1 MIQIDNLSKNY
12 GDVQAVDS
20 ISFSLGDGE
29 IVGFLGAN
37 GAGKSTTLKMIT
49 GYISPTS
56 GNVHIGD
63 KNIIDDCIDI
73 QKMVGYLPELN
84 PLYAEMKVH
93 EYLKFHA
100 SIREI
105 TGNKFTEALK
115 RVVKECSL
123 QGVVHRTVG
132 NCSKGYKQRIG
143 LAAAMIHDPKI
154 LILDEPVTG
163 LDPNQIVEIRG
174 LIKKLGKEKL
184 VLMSSHILQEIQAT
198 VDRII
203 IIDEGKIVA
212 DGTSDELISGAQG
225 MTQLNLEI
233 SNADENSIQDMKA
246 TMPGVNI
253 KDVSKNGEYFN
264 VHLEYA
270 SGTDP
275 RKDIFNHAVEQSW
288 ILTEM
293 TVTEKN
299 LEDIFR
305 NLTGK
310 IDNGATNE

>member
-1 MIQIDNLSKNY
+1 MIRIEDLSKNY
-12 GDVQAVDS
+12 GSVQAVNS
-20 ISFSLGDGE
+20 ISFSLNDGE

-49 GYISPTS
+49 GYLTPSA
-56 GNVHIGD
+56 GNVYVGD
-63 KNIIDDCIDI
+63 KNIIDDCLDI
-73 QKMVGYLPELN
+73 QKSIGYLPELN
-84 PLYAEMKVH
+84 PLYTEMKVH

-100 SIREI
+100 SIRGIEG
-105 TGNKFTEALK
+105 TDFNNALK
-115 RVVKECSL
+115 KVVADCGL

-203 IIDEGKIVA
+203 IIDKGNIVA
-212 DGTSDELISGAQG
+212 DGTSEELISDSQG
-225 MTQLNLEI
+225 NTQLHLDVI
-233 SNADENSIQDMKA
+233 NAEENDIQDMKA
-246 TMPGVNI
+246 VIPSVSVKTIKKLEESVNI
-253 KDVSKNGEYFN
+253 T
-264 VHLEYA
+264 LEYQNT
-270 SGTDP
+270 SDP
-275 RKDIFNHAVEQSW
+275 RKDIFNYAVEKGW

-293 TVTEKN
+293 TLTRKN

-305 NLTGK
+305 NLTGQGTGGT
-310 IDNGATNE
+310 DE

>member
-1 MIQIDNLSKNY
+1 MIRIEDLSKNY
-12 GDVQAVDS
+12 GSVQAVNS
-20 ISFSLGDGE
+20 ISFSLNDGE

-49 GYISPTS
+49 GYLTPSA
-56 GNVHIGD
+56 GNVYVND
-63 KNIIDDCIDI
+63 KNIIDDCLDI
-73 QKMVGYLPELN
+73 QKSIGYLPELN
-84 PLYAEMKVH
+84 PLYTEMKVH

-100 SIREI
+100 SIRGIEG
-105 TGNKFTEALK
+105 TDFNNALK
-115 RVVKECSL
+115 KVVADCGL

-203 IIDEGKIVA
+203 IIDKGNIVA
-212 DGTSDELISGAQG
+212 DGTSEELISDSQG
-225 MTQLNLEI
+225 KTQLHLDVI
-233 SNADENSIQDMKA
+233 NAEENDIQDMKA
-246 TMPGVNI
+246 VIPSVSVKTIKKLEESVNI
-253 KDVSKNGEYFN
+253 T
-264 VHLEYA
+264 LEYQNT
-270 SGTDP
+270 SDP
-275 RKDIFNHAVEQSW
+275 RKDIFNYAVEKGW

-293 TVTEKN
+293 TLTRKN

-305 NLTGK
+305 NLTGQGTGGT
-310 IDNGATNE
+310 DE